1 MAQRKKMTNK
11 TNLERRMRILVG
23 DDNPQVRESLARD
36 LKLRNLEVDLV
47 SNPQEVVAK
56 ARTGNYDVVVS
67 DLQYTPEGREGYDVL
82 RELQNIRA
90 KKVLYTAQSGF
101 ESESEA
107 LELGVDYFVSAKDA
121 SRLYKLL
128 DELKGGNRK

>member
-1 MAQRKKMTNK
+1 
-11 TNLERRMRILVG
+11 MRILVG